1 MEKINKSFMPATHLS
16 NKALFSFFAFVIA
29 VIKDILVSWLKLIPE
44 RGLSNR
50 IISYCVIMPLLIIG
64 LIFSVQG
71 IRRNYKFKVQQNKL
85 FFDINLLL
93 ALPTPLCFL
102 YGIFLMIIVL
112 FTV

>member
-1 MEKINKSFMPATHLS
+1 MEKIIITFMPATHLS

-29 VIKDILVSWLKLIPE
+29 VIKDILVSWVRIIPE
-44 RGLSNR
+44 RGLSNI

-64 LIFSVQG
+64 LVFSVQV
-71 IRRNYKFKVQQNKL
+71 IRRNYKYKVQLNKR
-85 FFDINLLL
+85 FIDINLLF

-102 YGIFLMIIVL
+102 YGILLMIIVL

>member
-1 MEKINKSFMPATHLS
+1 MEKIIKSFMPSTHLS
-16 NKALFSFFAFVIA
+16 NKALFSFFAFVVA
-29 VIKDILVSWLKLIPE
+29 AIKDILVSWVGIIPE

-64 LIFSVQG
+64 LVFSIQV
-71 IRRNYKFKVQQNKL
+71 IRMNYKYKIQENKR
-85 FFDINLLL
+85 FFDTNLIL

-102 YGIFLMIIVL
+102 YGIILMVIVL